1 MTWETRVQAASF
13 RGVPFFLESHATEGG
28 RNTDSQEQEV
38 IYGKVPPATNDL
50 GARRDVYVLEAL
62 VIGPDYDLARN
73 ALLAELHAGG
83 KGTLVH
89 PYLGFLLVQVEDW
102 TVEESTEEGGLARFS
117 LTFSAARENPPFAV
131 NEGGRLLAAM
141 DAANKV
147 AEANFLSKAQASV
160 GGLAKGA
167 AAFQAQVNG
176 VVSQVV
182 GGVQAFTEPLASLA
196 RTPANLAA
204 SVLGGVNAIVASI
217 ENARSAFTLLK
228 QVIEHLQGR
237 RTEGTSSANKAE
249 QAMQSLFITA
259 ALGQMASQANQADW
273 GNTQAAR
280 QAQTALL
287 ASLDAEIERADAQ
300 TYGPLRDMRASAIQ
314 AIAQASTG
322 LPQVK
327 SIILSAPMPWLA
339 LAQRLYPDAPDL
351 SHQADAMW
359 RRNLAVAPN
368 PLFMPANTPLEYVE
382 GA

>member
-1 MTWETRVQAASF
+1 M
-13 RGVPFFLESHATEGG
+13 
-28 RNTDSQEQEV
+28 
-38 IYGKVPPATNDL
+38 
-50 GARRDVYVLEAL
+50 
-62 VIGPDYDLARN
+62 
-73 ALLAELHAGG
+73 
-83 KGTLVH
+83 
-89 PYLGFLLVQVEDW
+89 QVEDW

-117 LTFSAARENPPFAV
+117 LTFSAAREDPPFAV
-131 NEGGRLLAAM
+131 NEGGRLRAATG
-141 DAANKV
+141 AVNQA

-182 GGVQAFTEPLASLA
+182 GGVQAFTEPLSSLA
-196 RTPANLAA
+196 RPPANLAA

-228 QVIEHLQGR
+228 QVIDRLQNS
-237 RTEGTSSANKAE
+237 RTEGASSANKAE

-259 ALGQMASQANQADW
+259 ALGQMASQASQVDW

-300 TYGPLRDMRASAIQ
+300 TYGPLRGMRASAIQ

-327 SIILSAPMPWLA
+327 TTTLSAPMPWLA

-382 GA
+382 GARCQTKIP

>member
-1 MTWETRVQAASF
+1 M
-13 RGVPFFLESHATEGG
+13 
-28 RNTDSQEQEV
+28 
-38 IYGKVPPATNDL
+38 
-50 GARRDVYVLEAL
+50 
-62 VIGPDYDLARN
+62 
-73 ALLAELHAGG
+73 
-83 KGTLVH
+83 
-89 PYLGFLLVQVEDW
+89 VQVEDW

-117 LTFSAARENPPFAV
+117 LTFSAAREDPPFAV
-131 NEGGRLLAAM
+131 NEGGRLRAATG
-141 DAANKV
+141 AVNKV

-182 GGVQAFTEPLASLA
+182 GGVQAFTDPLSSLA

-217 ENARSAFTLLK
+217 ENTRSAFTLLK
-228 QVIEHLQGR
+228 QVIDRLQGR

-259 ALGQMASQANQADW
+259 ALGQMASQASQADW

-280 QAQTALL
+280 VAQTDLL

-314 AIAQASTG
+314 AIAQASAVQRWAKNLDVVGKRLQESRALVEG
-322 LPQVK
+322 LV
-327 SIILSAPMPWLA
+327 ANLA
-339 LAQRLYPDAPDL
+339 LRQPAFNPSPPSLMESPRGALPPPRFAL
-351 SHQADAMW
+351 RHCKKE
-359 RRNLAVAPN
+359 VA
-368 PLFMPANTPLEYVE
+368 LLL
-382 GA
+382 